1 MSQGKRPGD
10 TYTSPMLISDSA
22 AVLAT
27 LLAFV
32 TLIPQITKLWRTR
45 NADGVS
51 ATWASLG
58 AVSNAAWVAYL
69 ASQGLWL
76 ALPSTVSMSVFFG
89 VTVGLIGWTGRSS
102 VGPVLLGLLW
112 GLALTLVGV
121 IGGWASLGILL
132 GVSFGVQAA
141 PTVYTAFRTWAP
153 RGISPG
159 TWQLTFVEGILW
171 LIYGLGYQ
179 DLAVIMFGILSSIT
193 AALVLGRYYATRSRW
208 LDSSGQP
215 PLRSPT

>member
-1 MSQGKRPGD
+1 
-10 TYTSPMLISDSA
+10 MLIADSA

-32 TLIPQITKLWRTR
+32 TLVPQITKLWRTR

-76 ALPSTVSMSVFFG
+76 ALPSTVSMSIFFT
-89 VTVGLIGWTGRSS
+89 VTVGLIGRTGRSS
-102 VGPVLLGLLW
+102 VRPVVLGLVW
-112 GLALTLVGV
+112 GLVLTLVGV
-121 IGGWASLGILL
+121 TGGWTSLGILL

-141 PTVYTAFRTWAP
+141 PTVYTAFRTRAP

-159 TWQLTFVEGILW
+159 TWQLTLVEGVLW

-193 AALVLGRYYATRSRW
+193 AILVLGRYYATRSRW
-208 LDSSGQP
+208 LESSEQP
-215 PLRSPT
+215 PLRSPI

>member
-1 MSQGKRPGD
+1 
-10 TYTSPMLISDSA
+10 MLIPDSA

-45 NADGVS
+45 NAEGVS

-76 ALPSTVSMSVFFG
+76 ALPSTSFMSVFFAI
-89 VTVGLIGWTGRSS
+89 TVWLIAWTGRPSFR
-102 VGPVLLGLLW
+102 PVMLGLSW
-112 GLALTLVGV
+112 GAVLTLVGV
-121 IGGWASLGILL
+121 LGGWSSLGIVL

-141 PTVYTAFRTWAP
+141 PTVFTAFRTWAP
-153 RGISPG
+153 SGISPG
-159 TWQLTFVEGILW
+159 TWQLTLAEGILW
-171 LIYGLGYQ
+171 LVYGLGYA
-179 DLAVIMFGILSSIT
+179 DLAVIMFGILSSVT
-193 AALVLGRYYATRSRW
+193 AVLVLGRFYSTRHRW
-208 LDSSGQP
+208 LESSDGP